1 MKTLLGILI
10 LSICSI
16 SLFAEKMFDNID
28 QTTICETVLSKD
40 ETSLFGCRLDKDSFQ
55 GMATLYTVSFYD
67 GNKTVF
73 KFTMLSRD
81 EAYEIA
87 SKYKIATIP
96 IYNAK
101 GQTDKQLKTVK
112 EDIHKLVHSVYKT
125 HLDKIEY
132 IVEVDEEILSVH
144 FIIGKDS
151 DR

>member
-1 MKTLLGILI
+1 
-10 LSICSI
+10 
-16 SLFAEKMFDNID
+16 
-28 QTTICETVLSKD
+28 
-40 ETSLFGCRLDKDSFQ
+40 
-55 GMATLYTVSFYD
+55 
-67 GNKTVF
+67 
-73 KFTMLSRD
+73 MLSRD

-151 DR
+151 AR